1 MSKVSFPSL
10 MSKMQAQDLEARADA
25 FNEVEN
31 ALYQLLNMEGFANLP
46 EDDNE
51 ANDLAVQID
60 RVRMLADQYF
70 QQALVDAERFGVD
83 KIVESKEAA
92 KELLQIQSEWIKERM
107 NGSV

>member
-1 MSKVSFPSL
+1 MSKASFPSL
-10 MSKMQAQDLEARADA
+10 MSKMQTQDLEARADA

-83 KIVESKEAA
+83 KIVKSKEAA
-92 KELLQIQSEWIKERM
+92 KELLQIQREWIMENQ
-107 NGSV
+107 NGCA